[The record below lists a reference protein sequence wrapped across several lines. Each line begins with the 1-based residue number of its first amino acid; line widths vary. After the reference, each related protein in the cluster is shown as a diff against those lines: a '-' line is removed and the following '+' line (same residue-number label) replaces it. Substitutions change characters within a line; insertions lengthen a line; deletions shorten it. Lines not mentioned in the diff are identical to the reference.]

1 MSSLQIPGKRLAVQ
15 PLGTSITNIYRN
27 SSDAQG
33 QIAVLT
39 GLWVCNRGSE
49 SATVTIYS
57 EPANTASD
65 NFALVH
71 DYTIAAGEFLLLPGS
86 NAGPIFLQPDEAIS
100 GEASGASLIT
110 ITVYGYLTDP
120 RAGN

>member
-15 PLGTSITNIYRN
+15 PLGTSTVNIYRN

-39 GLWVCNRGSE
+39 GLWVCNRASE
-49 SATVTIYS
+49 SATFTLYS
-57 EPANTASD
+57 EPAGTASD
-65 NFALVH
+65 VFALVH
-71 DYTIAAGEFLLLPGS
+71 DYTIAAGEFLLLPGA
-86 NAGPIFLQPDEAIS
+86 NAGAIFLQPNEAIS
-100 GEASGASLIT
+100 GKASATELIVV
-110 ITVYGYLTDP
+110 TVYGYLTDP